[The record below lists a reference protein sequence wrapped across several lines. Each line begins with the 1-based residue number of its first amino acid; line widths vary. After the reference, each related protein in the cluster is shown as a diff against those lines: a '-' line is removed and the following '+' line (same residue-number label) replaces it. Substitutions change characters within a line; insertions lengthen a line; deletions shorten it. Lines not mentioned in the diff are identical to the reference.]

1 MIQTIKNILTT
12 TMVARLLG
20 CTESTV
26 RRLIKS
32 NQLSAI
38 KLEGSNKCLV
48 KRDDVLR
55 YAESKEIKKPLT
67 NDKQVA

>member
-1 MIQTIKNILTT
+1 MIQTIKTILTT

-55 YAESKEIKKPLT
+55 YAESKEKKLLAVK
-67 NDKQVA
+67 KQVA